1 MGPEWLHRNVQEER
15 ERQATAG
22 SALCQRCGAEKPA
35 DLVERLLH
43 HFSFVLQTLVKAVLL

>member
-35 DLVERLLH
+35 DLVERLMH